1 MMKKLII
8 FLIIPTLFVISCSSS
23 QGNNKYDTQAVGY
36 LDSLSIT
43 ISNLNSCSYTLNTI
57 NSKSADSVFTNEH
70 DVYMRGPDKMHV
82 TSNGRNGRKA
92 YWYDGKQFSYFS
104 YIKNVY
110 DTVDS
115 PANIIAAID
124 FLHDKYGI
132 DFPAAD
138 FFYPTFTDDIIDNYN
153 NVLMMDDELVG
164 QVDCAVIEASN
175 DNEFV
180 QIWIEK
186 ATKLPYKFII
196 GKTGDSNKYYK
207 AIFSNWVIN
216 PNLPDVL
223 FKFSPPENATR
234 VELQV
239 KNN

>member
-8 FLIIPTLFVISCSSS
+8 FFIIPTLFIVSCSSD
-23 QGNNKYDTQAVGY
+23 QGGKQYDTQAVAN
-36 LDSLSIT
+36 LDNLSELIG
-43 ISNLNSCSYTLNTI
+43 NLNSCSYTLNVI
-57 NSKSADSVFTNEH
+57 NAKSKDSVFTNEH
-70 DVYMRGPDKMHV
+70 DVYMRGPDKMHI
-82 TSNGRNGRKA
+82 TSNGRKGLKA
-92 YWYDGKQFSYFS
+92 YWYDGKQFSCFTYN
-104 YIKNVY
+104 KNIY
-110 DTVDS
+110 DTVDA

-138 FFYPTFTDDIIDNYN
+138 FFYPRFTDDIIDNYN
-153 NVLMMDDELVG
+153 HVLMMDDETID

-186 ATKLPYKFII
+186 ATKLPYKLII
-196 GKTGDSNKYYK
+196 GKTGDSNNYYE
-207 AIFSNWVIN
+207 AIFSNWEIN

-223 FKFSPPENATR
+223 FKFTPPENATR